1 MVLKVRNRTGCHA
14 NCNPV
19 VAEITRPPAAVR
31 LISIP
36 TNRNRVTGKKPMNPW
51 IVAGINLLAWPGI
64 GTYVGG
70 HKVSGAIQAAMA
82 LIGGVLSLA
91 LIVVLFRL
99 AMKLDSTHF
108 DLESF
113 MEANGML
120 FGLGGGGLGLL
131 AFAWVWAAVS
141 SFLIA
146 NESKTSN

>member
-1 MVLKVRNRTGCHA
+1 
-14 NCNPV
+14 
-19 VAEITRPPAAVR
+19 
-31 LISIP
+31 
-36 TNRNRVTGKKPMNPW
+36 MNPW

-113 MEANGML
+113 MDAANSPTKVVSHEVEVSDAKGI
-120 FGLGGGGLGLL
+120 
-131 AFAWVWAAVS
+131 AWKTRPGS
-141 SFLIA
+141 S
-146 NESKTSN
+146 E

>member
-1 MVLKVRNRTGCHA
+1 
-14 NCNPV
+14 
-19 VAEITRPPAAVR
+19 
-31 LISIP
+31 
-36 TNRNRVTGKKPMNPW
+36 MNPW

-91 LIVVLFRL
+91 LIVVLFRF

-108 DLESF
+108 DTESF

-141 SFLIA
+141 SFLIV

>member
-1 MVLKVRNRTGCHA
+1 
-14 NCNPV
+14 
-19 VAEITRPPAAVR
+19 
-31 LISIP
+31 
-36 TNRNRVTGKKPMNPW
+36 MNPW

-91 LIVVLFRL
+91 LIVVLFRF

-108 DLESF
+108 DTESF

-120 FGLGGGGLGLL
+120 LGLGGGGLGLL
-131 AFAWVWAAVS
+131 AISWVWAAVS
-141 SFLIA
+141 SFQIA
-146 NESKTSN
+146 TRLKTRD

>member
-1 MVLKVRNRTGCHA
+1 
-14 NCNPV
+14 
-19 VAEITRPPAAVR
+19 
-31 LISIP
+31 
-36 TNRNRVTGKKPMNPW
+36 MNPW

-99 AMKLDSTHF
+99 AMKLDLTPFDSTHF

>member
-1 MVLKVRNRTGCHA
+1 
-14 NCNPV
+14 
-19 VAEITRPPAAVR
+19 
-31 LISIP
+31 
-36 TNRNRVTGKKPMNPW
+36 MNPW

-91 LIVVLFRL
+91 LIVVLFRF

-108 DLESF
+108 DTEAF

>member
-1 MVLKVRNRTGCHA
+1 
-14 NCNPV
+14 
-19 VAEITRPPAAVR
+19 
-31 LISIP
+31 
-36 TNRNRVTGKKPMNPW
+36 MNPW

-91 LIVVLFRL
+91 LIVVLFRF

-108 DLESF
+108 DTESF

-120 FGLGGGGLGLL
+120 IGLGGGGLGLL
-131 AFAWVWAAVS
+131 AISWVWAAVS
-141 SFLIA
+141 SFQIA
-146 NESKTSN
+146 TRLKTRD